1 MRVRPSHTHRLAFL
15 AALFVFVQAL
25 ALGHA
30 AAHADQPHDH
40 YGVTCDLTAV
50 ASIQIVLPDVPVSPY
65 IYAIETKVTEPQ
77 FSQPTWTR
85 PPGRAPPPRSPPSLQ
100 Q

>member
-1 MRVRPSHTHRLAFL
+1 MRVRQTHTHRLAFL

-77 FSQPTWTR
+77 FSQPT
-85 PPGRAPPPRSPPSLQ
+85 
-100 Q
+100 

>member
-1 MRVRPSHTHRLAFL
+1 MRARQSHTHHLAFL

-40 YGVTCDLTAV
+40 YGVTCDLAAV
-50 ASIQIVLPDVPVSPY
+50 AHVQTVLPDVPTSPFVLL
-65 IYAIETKVTEPQ
+65 IGTTVTEPQ
-77 FSQPTWTR
+77 FSQPIWIR
-85 PPGRAPPPRSPPSLQ
+85 PPGRAPPPRSPPSSQ